1 MDNDILQL
9 YVTERSRC
17 NLDGD
22 FNIITVIV
30 WVSGLDNIE
39 QDCAVLVEQYLIS
52 HQISPWLTH
61 NTTQPVHFNNT

>member
-30 WVSGLDNIE
+30 
-39 QDCAVLVEQYLIS
+39 
-52 HQISPWLTH
+52 
-61 NTTQPVHFNNT
+61 